1 MKKIIAVIPARYQSS
16 RFPGKPLAMIAGK
29 PMVQHVYE
37 RVKQVGDIGKVFV
50 ATDDERIYNCVRS
63 FGGETV
69 LTGECSCGTER
80 VYQAAEKENY
90 DIVIN
95 VQGDEP
101 LIHPRMIQELIDTM
115 LDRKAMMAT
124 KCKELKTMEEVMNP
138 NIVKV
143 VKDLQ
148 GDAVYFSRNPI
159 PYNRDNIEDIRYFKH
174 IGIYSYSR
182 EFLEQY
188 VNLPRSPLERAENLE
203 QLRAL
208 ENGYKIAVA
217 ETQYDS
223 VGVDLPEH
231 IQRIEEILKH
241 ET

>member
-1 MKKIIAVIPARYQSS
+1 MEKIIAVIPARFQSS

-29 PMVQHVYE
+29 PMIQHVYE
-37 RVKQVGDIGKVFV
+37 RVKLVENIEKVFV
-50 ATDDERIYNCVRS
+50 ATDDERIYNCVRN
-63 FGGETV
+63 FGGETI

-80 VYQAAEKENY
+80 VYEAAEKEQY

-101 LIHPRMIQELIDTM
+101 LIHPCMIKELIDIM
-115 LDRKAMMAT
+115 LDRKALMAT
-124 KCKELKTMEEVMNP
+124 LCKEIKTMEDIMNP

-143 VKDLQ
+143 VTDLQ

-159 PYNRDNIEDIRYFKH
+159 PYNRDNSEDIRYFKH
-174 IGIYSYSR
+174 IGIYGYRR

-188 VNLPRSPLERAENLE
+188 VNMPRSPLERAENLE
-203 QLRAL
+203 QLRVL

-231 IQRIEEILKH
+231 IQQIEEILKH
-241 ET
+241 EK